1 MKHLKILFL
10 LVFSAFIVSSCN
22 NKKETQKK
30 DVLSFDSEKELD
42 NEKTVKKVFFNL
54 PSPIEITQT
63 ILATKSAFN
72 QELLNP
78 VSNLSNY
85 SSSSDLALNFGVY
98 GADLCYCR
106 VYDQLQ
112 SAIAYLAVIRKLT
125 TQLQIPEDAGAETI
139 NRIEE
144 NIGNRD
150 SIFQIISETYSEADG
165 YLKEN
170 DRELTAALILIGGWV
185 EGMHFAVNLQSNQ
198 NNQALISSI
207 AEQKY
212 SLENLISLIEE
223 YKDNGAFAEIY
234 PFFEKLVLVYSNVTI
249 TRDKSVIVTDQ
260 DTKITSIESE
270 TNIQITKEQLNE
282 IKNLIG
288 EIRTKIVS

>member
-10 LVFSAFIVSSCN
+10 LVFAAIIVSSCN

-63 ILATKSAFN
+63 ILATKSPYN

-125 TQLQIPEDAGAETI
+125 SQLQIPEDAGTETI

-212 SLENLISLIEE
+212 SLGNLISLIEK
-223 YKDNGAFAEIY
+223 YKDNAAFAEIY
-234 PFFEKLVLVYSNVTI
+234 PFFEKLVFVYNTVTI

-260 DTKITSIESE
+260 DTKITSIDSES
-270 TNIQITKEQLNE
+270 NIQITKEQLNE
-282 IKNLIG
+282 IKNIIG

>member
-10 LVFSAFIVSSCN
+10 LVFAAIIVSSCN

-63 ILATKSAFN
+63 ILATKSPYN

-125 TQLQIPEDAGAETI
+125 SQLQIPEDAGTETI

-212 SLENLISLIEE
+212 SLGNLISLIEE
-223 YKDNGAFAEIY
+223 YKDNAAFAEIY
-234 PFFEKLVLVYSNVTI
+234 PFFEKLVFVYNTVTI

-260 DTKITSIESE
+260 DTKITSIDSES
-270 TNIQITKEQLNE
+270 NIQITKEQLNE
-282 IKNLIG
+282 IKNIIG

>member
-10 LVFSAFIVSSCN
+10 LVFAAIIVSSCN

-63 ILATKSAFN
+63 ILATKSPFN

-125 TQLQIPEDAGAETI
+125 SQLQIPEDAGTETI

-212 SLENLISLIEE
+212 SLGNLISLIEE
-223 YKDNGAFAEIY
+223 YKDNAAFAEIY
-234 PFFEKLVLVYSNVTI
+234 PFFEKLVFVYNTVTI

-260 DTKITSIESE
+260 DTKITSIDSES
-270 TNIQITKEQLNE
+270 NIQITKEQLNE
-282 IKNLIG
+282 IKNIIG